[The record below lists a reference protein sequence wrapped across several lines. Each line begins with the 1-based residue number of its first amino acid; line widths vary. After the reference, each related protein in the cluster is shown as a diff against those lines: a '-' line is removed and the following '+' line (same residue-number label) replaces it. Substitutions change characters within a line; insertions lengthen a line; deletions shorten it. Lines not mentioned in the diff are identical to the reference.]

1 MNILVKSAVA
11 TALGLGA
18 TSAFA
23 LGVPNTNS
31 SNLILVVE
39 NLTTQATY
47 ALDTG
52 IAINTVLPTA
62 NVVKGT
68 ILGTTMPQI
77 SQTIAPSAALTAFLA
92 SNPASGDSWTLE
104 GGQYNGAGVNL
115 STNANSNAVGAAKM
129 IFASA
134 IGTTNNGVVANFNL
148 GNLTTFENGIN
159 TDITTGGVLNPL
171 TTAAETSGTG
181 LYGANAQTKYSLIGA
196 SDMGAVG
203 VTNAIQLFGFT
214 GNAVA
219 GTLNSYILG
228 SATLAADGTLAI
240 NPGSPAPVPL
250 PAAVWLF
257 GSGLMG
263 LVGVS
268 RRRKAA
274 V

>member
-18 TSAFA
+18 SSAFA
-23 LGVPNTNS
+23 LGLPATNS

-52 IAINTVLPTA
+52 IAINSVLPTA
-62 NVVKGT
+62 SVVKGT
-68 ILGTTMPQI
+68 ILGTSIPQI

-92 SNPASGDSWTLE
+92 SNPAAGDSWTLE
-104 GGQYNGAGVNL
+104 AGQYNGGGTSP
-115 STNANSNAVGAAKM
+115 STNSNSNQVGAAKM
-129 IFASA
+129 IFTS
-134 IGTTNNGVVANFNL
+134 NL
-148 GNLTTFENGIN
+148 GTGNNAVVSGFVLANLVNYSNGIN
-159 TDITTGGVLNPL
+159 NDINTGGPLNPL
-171 TTAAETSGTG
+171 LTAAEASGTG
-181 LYGANAQTKYSLIGA
+181 LYPTAAQTKYGIIGA
-196 SDMGAVG
+196 SDMTSVG
-203 VTNAIQLFGFT
+203 TASQLFGFT
-214 GNAVA
+214 GNATS

-240 NPGSPAPVPL
+240 NAGTAPVPL

>member
-134 IGTTNNGVVANFNL
+134 IGTTNNQVVANFNL
-148 GNLTTFENGIN
+148 GNLTTFQNGIN
-159 TDITTGGVLNPL
+159 TDITTGGVLNAL

-196 SDMGAVG
+196 SDMSSVG
-203 VTNAIQLFGFT
+203 TAAQFFGFT

>member
-11 TALGLGA
+11 AALGLGA
-18 TSAFA
+18 SSAFA
-23 LGVPNTNS
+23 LGLPSTNS
-31 SNLILVVE
+31 SNIILVVE

-52 IAINTVLPTA
+52 ISINSVLPTSS
-62 NVVKGT
+62 VTKGT
-68 ILGTTMPQI
+68 ILGTSI
-77 SQTIAPSAALTAFLA
+77 SALSQTIAPSPALTAFLA
-92 SNPASGDSWTLE
+92 SNPAAGDSWTLE
-104 GGQYNGAGVNL
+104 AGQYNGGGVNT

-129 IFASA
+129 IFTSA
-134 IGTTNNGVVANFNL
+134 IGTTNNGVVGNFNL
-148 GNLTTFENGIN
+148 GNLVVFSNNIN
-159 TDITTGGVLNPL
+159 TDLTTGGPLNPL
-171 TTAAETSGTG
+171 LTTAETSGSG
-181 LYGANAQTKYSLIGA
+181 LYGANAQTKYTLIGA
-196 SDMGAVG
+196 SDMSAVG
-203 VTNAIQLFGFT
+203 TAAQLFGFT

-228 SATLAADGTLAI
+228 TVNLAADGTLAI
-240 NPGSPAPVPL
+240 NGASAPVPL

-274 V
+274 AV

>member
-11 TALGLGA
+11 AALGLGA

-52 IAINTVLPTA
+52 ISINSVLPTA

-68 ILGTTMPQI
+68 VLGTSIPQI
-77 SQTIAPSAALTAFLA
+77 SQTIAPSTALASFLA

-104 GGQYNGAGVNL
+104 AGQFNGGGTAS
-115 STNANSNAVGAAKM
+115 STNVNSNAVGAAKM
-129 IFASA
+129 IFASTN
-134 IGTTNNGVVANFNL
+134 GTANNINMAGFNL
-148 GNLTTFENGIN
+148 SSLVTFSNGIN
-159 TDITTGGVLNPL
+159 NDINTGGVLNGL
-171 TTAAETSGTG
+171 TTATEVTGTG
-181 LYGANAQTKYSLIGA
+181 LYGTSPQAKYNILGAPDMSTIGA
-196 SDMGAVG
+196 SNAV
-203 VTNAIQLFGFT
+203 QFFGFT
-214 GNAVA
+214 GNGTS

-240 NPGSPAPVPL
+240 NAPVPL

-274 V
+274 AAV

>member
-18 TSAFA
+18 SSAFA
-23 LGVPNTNS
+23 LGLPATNS

-39 NLTTQATY
+39 NLTSTATY
-47 ALDTG
+47 AFDTG
-52 IAINTVLPTA
+52 IAINSVLPTA
-62 NVVKGT
+62 SVTKGT
-68 ILGTTMPQI
+68 ILGTSISAM
-77 SQTIAPSAALTAFLA
+77 SQTIAPSAGLTAFLA
-92 SNPASGDSWTLE
+92 ANPAAGDSWTLE
-104 GGQYNGAGVNL
+104 AGQYNGGGTSP
-115 STNANSNAVGAAKM
+115 STNSNSNQVGAAKM
-129 IFASA
+129 IFTS
-134 IGTTNNGVVANFNL
+134 NL
-148 GNLTTFENGIN
+148 GTGNNAVVSGFVLANLVNFSNGIN
-159 TDITTGGVLNPL
+159 NDINTGGPLNPL
-171 TTAAETSGTG
+171 LTAVDTTGNG
-181 LYGANAQTKYSLIGA
+181 LYGIAAQQKYGLIGA
-196 SDMGAVG
+196 SDMTSVG
-203 VTNAIQLFGFT
+203 TASQLFGFT
-214 GNAVA
+214 GNATS

-240 NPGSPAPVPL
+240 TGAAAPVPL